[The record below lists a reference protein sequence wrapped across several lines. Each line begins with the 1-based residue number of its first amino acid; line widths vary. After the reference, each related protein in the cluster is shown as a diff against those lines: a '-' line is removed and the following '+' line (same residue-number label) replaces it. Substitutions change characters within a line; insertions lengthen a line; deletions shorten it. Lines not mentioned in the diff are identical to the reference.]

1 MEEVLPTLQQAHP
14 PQGNEVAVATAA
26 QVAKPNVITRLVTLY
41 NEVVIEMKKVTWP
54 DVGQI
59 RQLSIGVIVLSLFG
73 VMSSHLSSV
82 LLWMLVALYL
92 AFGILI
98 VLYRVISRLE

>member
-1 MEEVLPTLQQAHP
+1 M
-14 PQGNEVAVATAA
+14 ATAA

-59 RQLSIGVIVLSLFG
+59 RQLSIGVIVLSLFIG
-73 VMSSHLSSV
+73 LVIWGMD
-82 LLWMLVALYL
+82 VALQFL
-92 AFGILI
+92 LVKTIPSIFG
-98 VLYRVISRLE
+98 S